1 MDENMISIIAFLV
14 ALVIIVAV
22 VYKVSNRKHVPPRF
36 PLFEEEIIIYESD
49 AVWLKSTFGNKIGR
63 MYLTNL
69 RLVFSANPNVVFTVM
84 FGLLG
89 FLLAKLFMKKK
100 PAFEINVKDI
110 KTIQRTKYGFNKNV
124 LDITDY
130 TTTYRISGGK
140 KFMEPWQNELAKHA
154 TILPQ
159 AF

>member
-1 MDENMISIIAFLV
+1 MNDDMISIITFV
-14 ALVIIVAV
+14 VVFVIIIGVA
-22 VYKVSNRKHVPPRF
+22 YKVSNRKHVPPRF
-36 PLFEEEIIIYESD
+36 PLLEEEIILFESD
-49 AVWLKSTFGNKIGR
+49 AVWLKSTIGNKIGR

-69 RLVFSANPNVVFTVM
+69 LLVFSANPNVLFTAL

-89 FLLAKLFMKKK
+89 FLLSKLLTKKK

-110 KTIQRTKYGFNKNV
+110 KTIQRTKYGLNKNV
-124 LDITDY
+124 LDITDL
-130 TTTYRISGGK
+130 TATYRISAGK
-140 KFMEPWQNELAKHA
+140 KFMEPWQNELAKFG